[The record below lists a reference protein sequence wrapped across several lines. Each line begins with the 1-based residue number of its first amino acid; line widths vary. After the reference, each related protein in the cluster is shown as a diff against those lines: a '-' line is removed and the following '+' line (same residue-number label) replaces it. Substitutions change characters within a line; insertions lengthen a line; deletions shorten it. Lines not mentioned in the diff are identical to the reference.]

1 MLATPGSGISANEAP
16 RIARRFVSNAM
27 FRALD
32 DVIISRPEFLKEL
45 RVAQVSGLEHL
56 EFAAAQRKGVVIVHG
71 HFSAIHVAR
80 RYLAAIGYPML
91 AVRAY
96 HPDAGDAGRLSGQWV
111 QPRLARYLHA
121 IVGDTADLLTPGC
134 TLKILQR
141 LRSGGLV
148 SIMMDVAGGA
158 RVIQSRLLGAP
169 HRFSA
174 GLLDIIRLSGCAV
187 VPMLSLGRSSDLRIV
202 FSPPLDIV
210 QSASRDE
217 FIDRNLPTFV
227 QCLEKQIA
235 DHPEE
240 WVLWALL

>member
-1 MLATPGSGISANEAP
+1 
-16 RIARRFVSNAM
+16 
-27 FRALD
+27 
-32 DVIISRPEFLKEL
+32 
-45 RVAQVSGLEHL
+45 
-56 EFAAAQRKGVVIVHG
+56 
-71 HFSAIHVAR
+71 
-80 RYLAAIGYPML
+80 
-91 AVRAY
+91 
-96 HPDAGDAGRLSGQWV
+96 
-111 QPRLARYLHA
+111 LHA
-121 IVGDTADLLTPGC
+121 IVGDTADLLTPSC